1 MNSKDKS
8 VAIIVILLGL
18 GIFMAYITSSSFAY
32 QYNVS
37 NYNLFYKDDTS
48 VLSNDIEHYI
58 ALIDD
63 YLIPNSSYNYSE
75 ILTENY
81 DFLTNFALDYIV
93 NNKEAFSDK
102 IVYLDKHTYYDKYG
116 SVKETDEYIN
126 VNEIYKITSKYFGI
140 RDYKI
145 IGSNINIINN
155 YVSLN
160 DNGNGL
166 FKGIIKDTKV
176 VDNNDS
182 VIAYVKYDN
191 DNKFKYTFKN
201 INNELKLYNIE
212 GYDE

>member
-126 VNEIYKITSKYFGI
+126 INEIYKITSKYFGI